1 MVFILVIHFF
11 DHSLPLPSPSETV
24 YHCVS
29 SSPSLDP
36 YLASFPSPAQPGHGG
51 GCHTVTSLRILLFL
65 PFCPPTY
72 QCPRQDHLISNPHH
86 AQAVRLAGSLVL
98 HHGHANDA
106 FMCPW
111 LFLAAL
117 LRGGALNPHHSIISL
132 ALISG
137 FSAPGRQITPQGK
150 QRLGDEPSLNSSFPA
165 PIKT

>member
-1 MVFILVIHFF
+1 MTTAFRF
-11 DHSLPLPSPSETV
+11 LPLQRLSITV
-24 YHCVS
+24 S
-29 SSPSLDP
+29 APRGLLTLTWLPFPPQPSL
-36 YLASFPSPAQPGHGG
+36 GMGG

-117 LRGGALNPHHSIISL
+117 LRGGALNPHHSIISP